1 MVISKLPFAVPDNPL
16 VEARL
21 EYLASE
27 GKDPFTGYQVPQAI
41 IMFKQGFGRL
51 IRHRRDLGI
60 VAILDPRVRT
70 RGYGRTFLNS
80 LPPCREVRD
89 IEELARLYG
98 KWRGEDRG

>member
-1 MVISKLPFAVPDNPL
+1 
-16 VEARL
+16 RL

-27 GKDPFTGYQVPQAI
+27 GKDPFISYQVPQAI

-60 VAILDPRVRT
+60 VAILDPRVRS

-80 LPPCREVRD
+80 LPPCREVRNV
-89 IEELARLYG
+89 EELARLYR
-98 KWRGEDRG
+98 KWRG